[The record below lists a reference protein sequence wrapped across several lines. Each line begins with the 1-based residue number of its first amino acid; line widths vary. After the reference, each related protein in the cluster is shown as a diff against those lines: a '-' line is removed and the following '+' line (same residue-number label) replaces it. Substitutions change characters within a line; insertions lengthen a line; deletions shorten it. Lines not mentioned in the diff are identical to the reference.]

1 MGSPSIPRLLSKYGC
16 SLLMNRLPM
25 LLWLFFFM
33 VPASAYAMDIAV
45 IVHPGN
51 TEDTLSLREL
61 SRLFKQE
68 KQYWEDNSTVY
79 LIMQEDGTP
88 EKDFFVNKVFRMRPN
103 ELKRFWLTKI
113 IKGEILSFP
122 KTLSSND
129 AIKRFVSQIPSAIGY
144 INARF
149 VDETVKV
156 LTIDGK
162 RPGEEGYYLSGE

>member
-1 MGSPSIPRLLSKYGC
+1 MS
-16 SLLMNRLPM
+16 RLPI
-25 LLWLFFFM
+25 LVWIFLSVAPVSL
-33 VPASAYAMDIAV
+33 YGMDIAV

-68 KQYWEDNSTVY
+68 KQYWEDNSPVY

-88 EKDFFVNKVFRMRPN
+88 EKDLFVSKVFKMRPN
-103 ELKRFWLTKI
+103 ELKRFWLTKMI
-113 IKGEILSFP
+113 NGEILSFP

-129 AIKRFVSQIPSAIGY
+129 AIKRFVSQIPSAIAY
-144 INARF
+144 INVRF

-156 LTIDGK
+156 LAIDGK